1 MTTKWNVLHCGLLN
15 ATMISLSP
23 TLPSFLTRTVPKPEV
38 RKVAAMLVIIQPDG
52 GYDGMHTGVTFKDE
66 DYRCSAAENTECAG
80 SINAIE
86 ATQHL
91 RTAKPVVVS
100 LLDGGVNYWHADL
113 AERMWKYG

>member
-1 MTTKWNVLHCGLLN
+1 MTTTWKVLHRGLRN
-15 ATMISLSP
+15 ATMIALSP
-23 TLPSFLTRTVPKPEV
+23 TLPNFLTRTVASPEV
-38 RKVAAMLVIIQPDG
+38 RKVAAVLVIIQPDG

-66 DYRCSAAENTECAG
+66 DYLCSAAEMRECVG

-113 AERMWKYG
+113 VARMWKYG